1 MVVPWLGLWFEIT
14 LQELGEALS
23 GGLECFAR
31 AGCPAD
37 NGQVSNMRKLA
48 WIDGGGEHADMDVPK
63 SKCSCCPSVRNNNMS
78 LLPLH
83 AQPPPNLPA
92 STCQPSLTL
101 TTR

>member
-48 WIDGGGEHADMDVPK
+48 WIGGGGEHADMDVPK
-63 SKCSCCPSVRNNNMS
+63 SKCSCCPSVRNNNI
-78 LLPLH
+78 
-83 AQPPPNLPA
+83 AAAARPA
-92 STCQPSLTL
+92 TTKLVCQPSHPHDSLAA
-101 TTR
+101 